1 MFECIRKQNVNFIE
15 ILFTP
20 YHIINPLYTDLF
32 QPVLDAREDIA
43 RYNNYAG
50 MSCLLGMALE
60 KQHAMEHPYPAA
72 LAKIEQFGYDPK
84 QLHHALRMREFMTR
98 YMAVDSM
105 TVDKKQYMDTVPLA
119 INQHADQV
127 LQTATVEI
135 LKRRFL
141 MEIQEGK

>member
-1 MFECIRKQNVNFIE
+1 MAGEKYSDCLVSKQPDYLVE
-15 ILFTP
+15 VKRGCHT
-20 YHIINPLYTDLF
+20 
-32 QPVLDAREDIA
+32 LDEAR
-43 RYNNYAG
+43 
-50 MSCLLGMALE
+50 LLM
-60 KQHAMEHPYPAA
+60 Q
-72 LAKIEQFGYDPK
+72 D
-84 QLHHALRMREFMTR
+84 
-98 YMAVDSM
+98 AVDSM